1 MILFLTATNVYADQV
16 YINKDFTLN
25 RNLNIEADDKFVW
38 QGTLTKTDYNNPL
51 ALQDTV
57 AIPLSLKEAL
67 DKNGTLET
75 GKSIQISG
83 VSANGIRIAKEIK
96 LVSLSYIETDNNGL
110 NDLLSTIKNLLIKRF

>member
-1 MILFLTATNVYADQV
+1 
-16 YINKDFTLN
+16 
-25 RNLNIEADDKFVW
+25 
-38 QGTLTKTDYNNPL
+38 L